1 MFINFKKKK
10 DRPVAVG
17 GLVGGVGG
25 GLVGGVGGGLVGGVG
40 GGLVGGVGG
49 GLVGGVGVVGGVGGL
64 KESHNPHDLR
74 QFGLI

>member
-1 MFINFKKKK
+1 MFINFKKRK

-17 GLVGGVGG
+17 GLVGG
-25 GLVGGVGGGLVGGVG
+25 GLVGGGLVGGVG

>member
-1 MFINFKKKK
+1 MFINFKKRK
-10 DRPVAVG
+10 DRLVAV
-17 GLVGGVGG
+17 G

>member
-1 MFINFKKKK
+1 MFINFKKRK
-10 DRPVAVG
+10 DRPVAV
-17 GLVGGVGG
+17 
-25 GLVGGVGGGLVGGVG
+25 GGLVGGVG

>member
-1 MFINFKKKK
+1 MFINFKKRK

-17 GLVGGVGG
+17 GLVGGGLVGG
-25 GLVGGVGGGLVGGVG
+25 GLVGGVGGGLVGGVD
-40 GGLVGGVGG
+40 
-49 GLVGGVGVVGGVGGL
+49 VVGGVGGL

>member
-1 MFINFKKKK
+1 MFINFKKRK

-17 GLVGGVGG
+17 GLVGG

-40 GGLVGGVGG
+40 GGLVGD
-49 GLVGGVGVVGGVGGL
+49 VGVVGGVGGL
-64 KESHNPHDLR
+64 KESHNPRDLR

>member
-1 MFINFKKKK
+1 MFINFKKRK

-17 GLVGGVGG
+17 GLVGG
-25 GLVGGVGGGLVGGVG
+25 GL
-40 GGLVGGVGG
+40 VGG

>member
-1 MFINFKKKK
+1 MFINFKKRK

-17 GLVGGVGG
+17 GLV
-25 GLVGGVGGGLVGGVG
+25 

>member
-1 MFINFKKKK
+1 MFINFKKRK

-17 GLVGGVGG
+17 GLV
-25 GLVGGVGGGLVGGVG
+25 GGLVGGVG